1 MAKNPLAIRRGNKN
15 PGGSFRSFALLK
27 IDRVNIMKI
36 KSIRRICLFLG
47 LIAGNP
53 FSAFAQQAKKYTISG
68 YVREQSTGEALI
80 GASVSIREPIK
91 GTATNTYGFYSIT
104 ADSGTYTLIVSFV
117 GLQEHRQQITL
128 DRDILLD
135 IKMLPKVAQEV
146 VITDKKADE
155 NITEGQ
161 MSANRLEMKQVKQ
174 IPAFMGEVDVL
185 KTIQLLPGVKGGAEG
200 NSGFY
205 VRGGGPDQNLILL
218 DEATVYNAGHLF
230 GFFSVF
236 NGDAVKDINLIKGGM
251 PAQYGGRLSSV
262 LDISMKEGNNQRFN
276 VNGGIGVISSRLTVQ
291 GPIKKD
297 TASFIVS
304 ARRTYIDVL
313 MQPFIKDD
321 SPFKGSGYY
330 FYDLNTKVN
339 WRINDKNRIF
349 LSGYFGR
356 DVFTY
361 NDNESNFKVSIPWG
375 NATTSL
381 RWNHLVGPKMFM
393 NTTAVFSD
401 YQFEFGAEQE
411 GFEFK
416 LFSGIRDFN
425 GKLDFSYLPN
435 NNHYIRF
442 GTNYTW
448 HTFTPN
454 NVSAKSGETEFDLGG
469 LKKQFAHEAAIYIN
483 DDWDITPRL
492 RVTAGLRYS
501 YFMQVGPF
509 DRFIKDVTGRTV
521 DTISYGNLEKVKDYG
536 GIEPRLSMRFII
548 DEYSSVKAAFTQ
560 NYQYVHL
567 ATLSPIS
574 LPTDIWVPC
583 SDVVKP
589 QLGWQYAAGYFR
601 NFFNNNYESSVELYY
616 KKMLNQVEFAPG
628 ALPEDNVNNN
638 TDNNFVFGTGESYGA
653 EFYFKKRTGKLQGW
667 IGYTLSWTTRTFPDI
682 DNGQSFY
689 ARYDRRHDVSV
700 VAMYDLNDRWSF
712 GAVFVYGTGNAI
724 TLPVSR
730 YIIEGMIVSD
740 YGPRNSFRMSPYH
753 RMDISA
759 TYNCKERKLFRKLP
773 YRNSWNFSVYNVY
786 NRHNPYFIFFDTE
799 GSIQEGNLKVVAKQ
813 VSLFP
818 ILPSVTWNFNF

>member
-1 MAKNPLAIRRGNKN
+1 MHGLNNQVFMKAKVFL
-15 PGGSFRSFALLK
+15 
-27 IDRVNIMKI
+27 
-36 KSIRRICLFLG
+36 LFL
-47 LIAGNP
+47 LVSPIFFTNT
-53 FSAFAQQAKKYTISG
+53 AFAQQSKKFTISG
-68 YVREQSTGEALI
+68 YIRENATGEALI
-80 GASVSIREPIK
+80 GAVVSIREPLK
-91 GTATNTYGFYSIT
+91 GTTTNTYGFYSLT
-104 ADSGTYTLIVSFV
+104 ADSGEYEMHVSFV
-117 GLQEHRQQITL
+117 GLQEFVQKIVL
-128 DRDILLD
+128 DKDIHLD
-135 IKMLPKVAQEV
+135 VKMLPKQNEAVI
-146 VITDKKADE
+146 ITDTKADD
-155 NITEGQ
+155 NIKDGQ
-161 MSANRLEMKQVKQ
+161 MSTNRLEIKQVKQ
-174 IPAFMGEVDVL
+174 IPAFLGEVDVL

-262 LDISMKEGNNQRFN
+262 LDISMKEGNNQRFQED
-276 VNGGIGVISSRLTVQ
+276 GGIGVISSRLTVQ

-313 MQPFIKDD
+313 MGPFIKDD

-330 FYDLNTKVN
+330 FYDLNTKLN
-339 WRINDKNRIF
+339 WRVNEKNTVF

-361 NDNESNFKVSIPWG
+361 NDNKSDFKVSIPWG

-381 RWNHLVGPKMFM
+381 RWNHIINPKMFV

-401 YQFEFGAEQE
+401 YKFSFGAEQD

-416 LFSGIRDFN
+416 LFSGIRDYN
-425 GKLDFSYLPN
+425 GKIDFSYLPN
-435 NNHYIRF
+435 NKHYVRF
-442 GTNYTW
+442 GVNYTW

-454 NVSAKSGETEFDLGG
+454 NVSAKSGETVFDLGG
-469 LKKQFAHEAAIYIN
+469 LKKEYAHEVAVYLN
-483 DDWDITPRL
+483 DEWDITPRL
-492 RVTAGLRYS
+492 RVAAGLRYS
-501 YFMQVGPF
+501 YFMMVGPF
-509 DRFIKDVTGRTV
+509 DRYVQDVTGRTI
-521 DTISYGNLEKVKDYG
+521 DTISYGKNKKVKDYG
-536 GIEPRLSMRFII
+536 GLEPRLSVRYVI
-548 DEYSSVKAAFTQ
+548 DDESSVKAAFTQ

-567 ATLSPIS
+567 ATISPIS

-601 NFFNNNYESSVELYY
+601 NFLDNRYETSVELYY

-638 TDNNFVFGTGESYGA
+638 TDNNFVFGTGQSYGA
-653 EFYFKKRTGKLQGW
+653 EFFVKKRTGKLNGW
-667 IGYTLSWTTRTFPDI
+667 IGYTLSWTTRNFPDI
-682 DNGQSFY
+682 DNGRTFY
-689 ARYDRRHDVSV
+689 ARYDRRHDLSV
-700 VAMYDLNDRWSF
+700 VGIYDLNDHWTF

-724 TLPVSR
+724 TLPVAR
-730 YIIEGMIVSD
+730 YIIEGQIVSD
-740 YGPRNSFRMSPYH
+740 YGDRNSFRMAPYH
-753 RMDISA
+753 RLDISA
-759 TYNCKERKLFRKLP
+759 TYTCKPKKLFHRLP
-773 YRNSWNFSVYNVY
+773 YQSNWNFSVYNVY
-786 NRHNPYFIFFDTE
+786 NRHNPYFIFFDNE
-799 GSIQEGNLKVVAKQ
+799 GSIQEGNLKVTAKQ

-818 ILPSVTWNFNF
+818 ILPSITWNFSF

>member
-1 MAKNPLAIRRGNKN
+1 MGKRLV
-15 PGGSFRSFALLK
+15 FL
-27 IDRVNIMKI
+27 
-36 KSIRRICLFLG
+36 LFLLVSLTG
-47 LIAGNP
+47 M
-53 FSAFAQQAKKYTISG
+53 AQQAKKFTLSG
-68 YVREQSTGEALI
+68 YVREDASGEAVI
-80 GASVSIREPIK
+80 GAAVSLREPLR
-91 GTATNTYGFYSIT
+91 GSVTNTYGFYSIT
-104 ADSGTYTLIVSFV
+104 ADSGEYDLRVTYV
-117 GLQEHRQQITL
+117 GFQEFTQHITL
-128 DRDILLD
+128 DKDTHLD
-135 IKMLPKVAQEV
+135 IKLLSKENKAV
-146 VITDKKADE
+146 VITDTKGDE
-155 NITEGQ
+155 NVKDGQ

-174 IPAFMGEVDVL
+174 IPAFLGEVDVL

-251 PAQYGGRLSSV
+251 PSQYGGRLSSV
-262 LDISMKEGNNQRFN
+262 LDISMKEGNNQRFQ
-276 VNGGIGVISSRLTVQ
+276 VDGGLGVISSRLTVQ

-313 MQPFIKDD
+313 MNPFIKDD

-330 FYDLNTKVN
+330 FYDLNTKLN
-339 WRINDKNRIF
+339 WRINQNNTVF

-361 NDNESNFKVSIPWG
+361 NDAKSDFKVTIPWG

-381 RWNHLVGPKMFM
+381 RWNHLISPKIFV
-393 NTTAVFSD
+393 NTTLVFSD
-401 YQFEFGAEQE
+401 YKFSFGAEQD

-416 LFSGIRDFN
+416 LFSGIRDYN
-425 GKLDFSYLPN
+425 AKLDFSWLPN
-435 NNHYIRF
+435 DKHYVRF
-442 GTNYTW
+442 GANYTY
-448 HTFTPN
+448 HIFTPN
-454 NVSAKSGETEFDLGG
+454 NVSAKSGETVFDLGG
-469 LKKQFAHEAAIYIN
+469 LKHEYAHEAAIYIN
-483 DDWDITPRL
+483 DDWDITNRL
-492 RVTAGLRYS
+492 RVSAGLRYS
-501 YFMQVGPF
+501 YFMMVGPF
-509 DRFIKDVTGRTV
+509 DRYVQDVTGRV
-521 DTISYGNLEKVKDYG
+521 IDTISYGKLKKVKDYG
-536 GIEPRLSMRFII
+536 GLEPRISLRYIL
-548 DEYSSVKAAFTQ
+548 DEQSSVKASFTQ

-589 QLGWQYAAGYFR
+589 QLGWQYAVGYFR
-601 NFFNNNYESSVELYY
+601 NFRDNMFETSVELYY

-653 EFYFKKRTGKLQGW
+653 EFFFKKRVGKLNGW
-667 IGYTLSWTTRTFPDI
+667 IGYTLSWTYRTFPDI
-682 DNGQSFY
+682 DNGKAFP
-689 ARYDRRHDVSV
+689 ARYDRRHDISV
-700 VAMYDLNDRWSF
+700 VVVYDLSEHWTF
-712 GAVFVYGTGNAI
+712 GTVFVYGTGNAI

-730 YIIEGMIVSD
+730 YIIEGQIVSD
-740 YGPRNSFRMSPYH
+740 YGPRNSFRMAPYH
-753 RMDISA
+753 RLDISA
-759 TYNCKERKLFRKLP
+759 TYTCKPKKLFHRLP
-773 YRNSWNFSVYNVY
+773 YQSNWNFSVYNVY
-786 NRHNPYFIFFDTE
+786 NRHNPYFIFFDNE

-818 ILPSVTWNFNF
+818 ILPSITWNFSF

>member
-1 MAKNPLAIRRGNKN
+1 MNLLPKIIK
-15 PGGSFRSFALLK
+15 ALL
-27 IDRVNIMKI
+27 
-36 KSIRRICLFLG
+36 LFLFVPVI
-47 LIAGNP
+47 LN
-53 FSAFAQQAKKYTISG
+53 AQDRKFTISG
-68 YVREQSTGEALI
+68 YVREEANGEAII
-80 GASVSIREPIK
+80 GATVSIKNPIK
-91 GTATNTYGFYSIT
+91 GTATNTYGFFSLTAEEGQYELSVSYIGMESYTTSIT
-104 ADSGTYTLIVSFV
+104 LAKDTFLEVR
-117 GLQEHRQQITL
+117 LKNKQL
-128 DRDILLD
+128 
-135 IKMLPKVAQEV
+135 KEV
-146 VITDKKADE
+146 VVTGDKANG
-155 NITEGQ
+155 NIDDAQ
-161 MSANRLEMKQVKQ
+161 MGTVRLEMKQVKQ
-174 IPAFMGEVDVL
+174 IPAFMGEVDIL

-262 LDISMKEGNNQRFN
+262 LDITMKEGNDQRLQ
-276 VNGGIGVISSRLTVQ
+276 VDGGIGVIASRVTIQ

-297 TASFIVS
+297 TASFIVA

-313 MQPFIKDD
+313 AGPFIKET

-330 FYDLNTKVN
+330 FYDLNTKIN
-339 WRINDKNRIF
+339 WRINDKNRVF

-361 NDNESNFKVSIPWG
+361 NNAKSDFFVSIPWG

-381 RWNHLVGPKMFM
+381 RWNHLFGPKLFL
-393 NTTAVFSD
+393 NSTLVFSD
-401 YQFEFGAEQE
+401 YKFEFIAAQD

-416 LFSGIRDFN
+416 LFSGIRDYNSKF
-425 GKLDFSYLPN
+425 DFYYQPN
-435 NNHYIRF
+435 NKHVVRF
-442 GTNYTW
+442 GAAYTW

-454 NVSAKSGETEFDLGG
+454 NVSAKAGETVFDLGG
-469 LKKQFAHEAAIYIN
+469 FKQQYAHELAVYAN
-483 DDWDITPRL
+483 DDWDITPRWKL
-492 RVTAGLRYS
+492 SAGLRYS
-501 YFMQVGPF
+501 YFIQVGEF
-509 DRFIKDVTGRTV
+509 DRYVKDVTGRTV
-521 DTISYGNLEKVKDYG
+521 FTVHYNKGQKVADYG
-536 GIEPRLSMRFII
+536 GLEPRLSARFMI
-548 DEYSSVKAAFTQ
+548 DETSSVKAAFTQ

-589 QLGWQYAAGYFR
+589 QIGWQYAAGYFK
-601 NFFNNNYESSVELYY
+601 NFRDNDYESSVELYY
-616 KKMLNQVEFAPG
+616 KKMLNQVEFVPG

-653 EFYFKKRTGKLQGW
+653 EFFFKKKTGKLNGW
-667 IGYTLSWTTRTFPDI
+667 VGYTLSWTTRTFEGIED
-682 DNGQSFY
+682 GRTFY

-700 VAMYDLNDRWSF
+700 VAIYDLSERWTF

-724 TLPVSR
+724 TLPESR
-730 YIIEGMIVSD
+730 YIIDGQIVPE
-740 YGPRNSFRMSPYH
+740 YGPRNSYRMVAYH
-753 RMDISA
+753 RADISA
-759 TYNCKERKLFRKLP
+759 TYTCKPKKLFRRIP
-773 YRNSWNFSVYNVY
+773 FQSTWNFAVYNLY
-786 NRHNPYFIFFDTE
+786 NRRNPYFIYFDTE
-799 GSIQEGNLKVVAKQ
+799 GSVAQGNLSVKAKQ

-818 ILPSVTWNFNF
+818 ILPSVTWNFSF